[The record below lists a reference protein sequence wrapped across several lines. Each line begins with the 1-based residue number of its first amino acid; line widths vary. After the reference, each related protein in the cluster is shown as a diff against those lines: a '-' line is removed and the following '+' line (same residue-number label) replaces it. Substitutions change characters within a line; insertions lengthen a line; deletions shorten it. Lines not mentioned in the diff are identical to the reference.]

1 VALEQLQAAA
11 DLGSAIEL
19 FVKIGHN
26 AALGLVPLGHG
37 EGWIEYRMAW
47 RPELTGDAEGELI
60 APGAI
65 YSLLDTTCSLTPWAR
80 LGHFAPSPTLDLRVD
95 YLRAPKPRQSLVARG
110 ECHLTTPHLAFM
122 RGIAHEG
129 DPDDPVAQCTGTFMF
144 VDLKP

>member
-1 VALEQLQAAA
+1 MALEMLQAST
-11 DLGSAIEL
+11 DLGTALKL
-19 FVKIGHN
+19 FAQIGHN

-37 EGWIEYRMAW
+37 DGWIEYRMPW
-47 RPELTGDAEGELI
+47 RAELTSDAERELV

-65 YSLLDTTCSLTPWAR
+65 YSLLDTTCSLTPWAK
-80 LGHFAPSPTLDLRVD
+80 LGRFAPSPTLDLRVD
-95 YLRAPKPRQSLVARG
+95 YLRAPRPRRSLVARG
-110 ECHLTTPHLAFM
+110 ECHLTTDDLAFM